1 MDFNDIIPTLKYAA
15 STPTSTLLEQLRK
28 ELEDT
33 YTKKSALSSEETKAE
48 PDKLRRE
55 YMSEFVPAGNL
66 SMEKKST
73 ETPDEQ
79 KPGVITTPEAIKELE
94 DKRRAI
100 EKKLQELKSMRRIDE
115 FESKQQARQT
125 RVRDTLEK
133 TGLLP

>member
-33 YTKKSALSSEETKAE
+33 YAKENVPPSSKDSQLASGARRDFQSSKYSGNSSIKNALA
-48 PDKLRRE
+48 
-55 YMSEFVPAGNL
+55 
-66 SMEKKST
+66 

-100 EKKLQELKSMRRIDE
+100 EKKLQELKSMQRINE
-115 FESKQQARQT
+115 FESKQQARQA
-125 RVRDTLEK
+125 RVRNTLEK